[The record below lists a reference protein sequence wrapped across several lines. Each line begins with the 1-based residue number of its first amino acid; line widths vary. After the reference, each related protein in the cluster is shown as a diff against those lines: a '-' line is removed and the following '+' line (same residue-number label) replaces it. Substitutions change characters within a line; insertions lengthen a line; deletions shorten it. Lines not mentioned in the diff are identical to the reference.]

1 MGLFGRLFS
10 GGTPKENSISVQDSL
25 MRSVENVMKINF
37 KGQDVA
43 FGDKILRI
51 WVADNIRYES
61 LQASDFIES
70 LRYHLDSQMGLSF
83 AGVELCAGPLPEGHD
98 YTSLGDSVYMELC
111 AKGTSARVKRA
122 EVFALKNYGS
132 LKKEKYV
139 LDSTRICE
147 LPSQRYNIGAGEY
160 PDLNGRFRCNHI
172 AIDDD
177 PESTG
182 YEQNKYVSRTHAFIR
197 FSPKDGFMLQA
208 EPEGTP
214 LAGMRTRILRGGLV
228 IEVDDVVPQP
238 LMNGDCIE
246 LSKHVRL
253 MFNTVM

>member
-1 MGLFGRLFS
+1 
-10 GGTPKENSISVQDSL
+10 
-25 MRSVENVMKINF
+25 MRAVESVMKSNF

-61 LQASDFIES
+61 LQSSDFIET
-70 LRYHLDSQMGLSF
+70 LRYHLDSQMGLVFS
-83 AGVELCAGPLPEGHD
+83 GVELCQGPLPEDHD
-98 YTSLGDSVYMELC
+98 LTSLGDSVYMELC
-111 AKGTSARVKRA
+111 SKGSSARVKKA
-122 EVFALKNYGS
+122 EIFALKNYGS
-132 LKKEKYV
+132 LKQEKYI
-139 LDSTRICE
+139 LDSTQIAE

-160 PDLNGRFRCNHI
+160 PDLNGRFRCNQI

-177 PESTG
+177 PESVG
-182 YEQNKYVSRTHAFIR
+182 YEQNKYVSRTHAYIR

-214 LAGMRTRILRGGLV
+214 LAGMKTRILRGSLV

-238 LMNGDCIE
+238 LISGDCIE
-246 LSKHVRL
+246 LSRHVRL
-253 MFNTVM
+253 IFNTVM